1 MCQQGG
7 SRPYWKPSGKGIFPL
22 QSLIF
27 LAGAYTNCKTQLA
40 MPAQKM
46 QKEACA
52 GTWHRL
58 PFWAEMQ
65 KKRTA
70 VSPAFPQSAR
80 RGRGETNGENLNIA
94 KHGMVLSENPPVL
107 FLYAFVLPI
116 FCRSAASAGYTDT
129 PDNQKH
135 CSRLS
140 FSNQSNSRR

>member
-7 SRPYWKPSGKGIFPL
+7 SPPYWKPSVKGMLPL

-27 LAGAYTNCKTQLA
+27 LAGAYTNCKKAACNACSENAKGSLRRCV
-40 MPAQKM
+40 AQ
-46 QKEACA
+46 
-52 GTWHRL
+52 TS
-58 PFWAEMQ
+58 FWAEMQ
-65 KKRTA
+65 KKGTA
-70 VSPAFPQSAR
+70 VSSAFPRSAR
-80 RGRGETNGENLNIA
+80 RGRGTTNGKNLNIA
-94 KHGMVLSENPPVL
+94 EHGAVLSENPPVL

-135 CSRLS
+135 RSRLS